1 MKKRIS
7 GICLALAV
15 MISLTTPTFAA
26 SAKRPTLTSV
36 SVSDG
41 ILNAEDMEY
50 DYAVTVTAKGS
61 DSDIEHITVQ
71 FENEANGNTAN
82 LVLRAA
88 DRTGEDTY
96 AGTLS
101 ISAYA
106 QEGTYRLI
114 KVTLQEK
121 DGDYRYYCQRKDLPD
136 DPGDEKKALPKDV
149 SLKLNSGVSES
160 DGKAPVLDGCAVTRS
175 RVLKET
181 AAELHLQVTET
192 GSGIDYVKARFLGD
206 NGRGI
211 SLTLTPADGEYVGYL
226 SASQLKY
233 EGTYTLQRV
242 MLKDRAGNRSVLTGF
257 ETIRIEVVSE
267 PAFKEA
273 AA

>member
-7 GICLALAV
+7 AICLALAV

-36 SVSDG
+36 SVGDG

-50 DYAVTVTAKGS
+50 DYAVT
-61 DSDIEHITVQ
+61 
-71 FENEANGNTAN
+71 
-82 LVLRAA
+82 
-88 DRTGEDTY
+88 
-96 AGTLS
+96 
-101 ISAYA
+101 
-106 QEGTYRLI
+106 
-114 KVTLQEK
+114 
-121 DGDYRYYCQRKDLPD
+121 
-136 DPGDEKKALPKDV
+136 
-149 SLKLNSGVSES
+149 
-160 DGKAPVLDGCAVTRS
+160 RS
-175 RVLKET
+175 RVPKET

-211 SLTLTPADGEYVGYL
+211 SLTLAPADGEYVGYL